1 MGAFGDCSDPR
12 PGTRRAGHAQ
22 DTCAWCVQLRET
34 DAQARRM
41 PAESKRSPV
50 PVRVLPGPAPT
61 SHASRRVRVVRTVLV
76 VLAAAT
82 IIAATVAIV
91 LDTRP

>member
-12 PGTRRAGHAQ
+12 PGARRAGHAE
-22 DTCAWCVQLRET
+22 DTCAWCVQLRER
-34 DAQARRM
+34 DAQAPRM
-41 PAESKRSPV
+41 LAAGKRPL
-50 PVRVLPGPAPT
+50 PWRVLPGPTLA

-91 LDTRP
+91 LDARP

>member
-1 MGAFGDCSDPR
+1 MGAFGDCSGPR
-12 PGTRRAGHAQ
+12 PGARRAGHAQ

-34 DAQARRM
+34 DAQACRM
-41 PAESKRSPV
+41 LAEGERSPV
-50 PVRVLPGPAPT
+50 PVRVLPGPAPA